1 MSFVTFL
8 AILQIRLMFF
18 FVSRKFMLSQ
28 LEEYNSSSG
37 IVRMDLVLF
46 RDAIDHILR
55 IVRVISQPRGN
66 MLLIGIGGSG
76 RQSLSRIASYICEY
90 NIFQIEV
97 TKKYKTPEFRED
109 LKTLYALTGVE
120 CKETAFLFNDTQIA
134 EDGFLEILNNLLS
147 TGEVSNLY
155 KADEFEDIKNKLEA
169 DAIKAGLLPTTESI
183 FTYFIERVR
192 SNLHIILCLSPIGSN
207 FSLRIRQYPAFVNC
221 TTIDWFSE
229 WPSEALLEVAN
240 KYLHTCKL
248 DVSITEKTDQRRES
262 LVQTTEDRLRI
273 AVASVFSKI
282 HTSVA
287 KTSDTML
294 QEMKRHNYVTPTN
307 YLELVAGFQM

>member
-1 MSFVTFL
+1 
-8 AILQIRLMFF
+8 
-18 FVSRKFMLSQ
+18 MLTQ

-97 TKKYKTPEFRED
+97 TKKYKTAEFRED
-109 LKTLYALTGVE
+109 LKTLYSLTGVE

-155 KADEFEDIKNKLEA
+155 KSDEFEDIKNKLEA
-169 DAIKAGLLPTTESI
+169 DAVKAGLLPTTESI

-221 TTIDWFSE
+221 TTIDWFRE
-229 WPSEALLEVAN
+229 WPEEALLEVAN
-240 KYLHTCKL
+240 KYLHACKL
-248 DVSITEKTDQRRES
+248 DVSITEKVCWVFFLFLKIYLSHKFVLKAERRES

-287 KTSDTML
+287 KTSDAML
-294 QEMKRHNYVTPTN
+294 HEIKRHNYVTPTN